1 MNTATTRAQVISAQG
16 APRVPDAA
24 EALGMLLAQRQRAPF
39 AWGVHDCCLWAAD
52 AVHAQVGID
61 PAAGLRGR
69 YASALQARRVIAV
82 AGGSLAGIAA
92 AALGEPLRS
101 PMLACAGDVGLT
113 LGPAAT
119 DDADRATLAVCLG
132 SWWAA
137 PGAHGLALLPMSPAI
152 AAWKVG
158 CA

>member
-1 MNTATTRAQVISAQG
+1 MLIVSAQG
-16 APRVPDAA
+16 AARLPGAA
-24 EALGMLLAQRQRAPF
+24 EALGRLLAQRQRAPF

-52 AVHAQVGID
+52 AVRAQVGID
-61 PAAGLRGR
+61 PAAALRGR
-69 YASALQARRVIAV
+69 YATALQARRVILA
-82 AGGSLAGIAA
+82 AGGSLRGIAS

-119 DDADRATLAVCLG
+119 EDEDRAALAVCLG
-132 SWWAA
+132 GWWAA
-137 PGAHGLALLPMSPAI
+137 PGAQSLALLPMSAAL
-152 AAWKVG
+152 AAWRVG

>member
-1 MNTATTRAQVISAQG
+1 
-16 APRVPDAA
+16 
-24 EALGMLLAQRQRAPF
+24 
-39 AWGVHDCCLWAAD
+39 VHDCCLWAAD
-52 AVHAQVGID
+52 AVRAQVGVD
-61 PAAGLRGR
+61 PAAALRGR
-69 YASALQARRVIAV
+69 YATALKARRVIAV
-82 AGGSLAGIAA
+82 AGGSLAGLAR

-119 DDADRATLAVCLG
+119 DDEDRATLAVCLG
-132 SWWAA
+132 GWWAA
-137 PGAHGLALLPMSPAI
+137 PGAHGLALLPMSAAI